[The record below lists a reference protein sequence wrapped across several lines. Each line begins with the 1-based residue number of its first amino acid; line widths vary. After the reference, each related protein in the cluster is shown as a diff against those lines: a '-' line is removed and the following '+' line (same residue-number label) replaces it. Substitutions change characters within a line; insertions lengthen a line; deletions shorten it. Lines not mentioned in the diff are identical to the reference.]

1 MENPISFPPT
11 QFESLVGEDVPP
23 RFHRDPTD
31 AVPRMT
37 LINFNWPTPAML
49 FFRSPPSP
57 LPPPWNAHSLHPY
70 SLCAESI
77 ALHRRSLGRERGQC
91 RSSRPGRTT
100 RRLPVDL
107 GAARGG
113 KHWPGTINARQN
125 GQDTLALVQTC
136 LQQRRRPFSNNKWS
150 NLRNGPLFLH
160 LGGSLALFQQVKK
173 KKISSLSPRS

>member
-1 MENPISFPPT
+1 MYITSFPTLSIINRSNVQCWKNNGREKWKIQFLFPPT

-113 KHWPGTINARQN
+113 KHWPGTINAR
-125 GQDTLALVQTC
+125 
-136 LQQRRRPFSNNKWS
+136 
-150 NLRNGPLFLH
+150 
-160 LGGSLALFQQVKK
+160 
-173 KKISSLSPRS
+173 